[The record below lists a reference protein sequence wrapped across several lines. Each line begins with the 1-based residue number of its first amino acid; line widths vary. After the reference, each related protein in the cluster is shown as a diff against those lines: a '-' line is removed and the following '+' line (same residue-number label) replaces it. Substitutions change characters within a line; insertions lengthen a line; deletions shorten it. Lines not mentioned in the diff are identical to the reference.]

1 MSIELAPSP
10 SEVKTPS
17 APANKATNDA
27 SSKSGK
33 PGAGSATGFLAILGA
48 LGAAEDASAGTV
60 SNASTLADA
69 DDGLNLLNG
78 TADTPLAGLD
88 ASTLI
93 AQTLQMAR
101 ADSQLK
107 GEAPELPADAAGLA
121 KKAGASAFGFDA
133 LAAGSLAGK
142 ADGAGTQQL
151 RGARKQQ
158 SFAADT
164 KARDVQAESDA
175 AGASP
180 GVAAPDAKSMFSL
193 NKPEVALAAVAAR
206 EIQTAL
212 PQSVIAATPVREEQL
227 ADRGIFKLAAAEAP
241 VGTPEQM
248 QTPVSGGGEG
258 AVPVA
263 VDAAETYIA
272 EQVKYWISNDVQSAE
287 LKLDGVGSN
296 PVEVS
301 ISMQGNEAH
310 VAFRTDELQ
319 AREVIE
325 SATSQ
330 LKDMLLREG
339 LVLSGVSVG
348 TSGAG
353 ESGSQERNPRQGAR
367 AATVVA
373 AVDPTV
379 NNVTQAMRETGRS
392 LDLFV

>member
-17 APANKATNDA
+17 APANKAANDA

-33 PGAGSATGFLAILGA
+33 PGAGGATGFLAILGA
-48 LGAAEDASAGTV
+48 LGAAEDASAGA
-60 SNASTLADA
+60 ASSASALADA
-69 DDGLNLLNG
+69 DDGLKLLNG
-78 TADTPLAGLD
+78 TVDNPLVGLD

-101 ADSQLK
+101 ADGQLK
-107 GEAPELPADAAGLA
+107 GEAAELPADAAGLA
-121 KKAGASAFGFDA
+121 KKAGATAFGFDA
-133 LAAGSLAGK
+133 LAAGNLAVK
-142 ADGAGTQQL
+142 ADGAGAQQL
-151 RGARKQQ
+151 KGVRKPQTL
-158 SFAADT
+158 AADA
-164 KARDVQAESDA
+164 KARDVQAESEA
-175 AGASP
+175 AGVSTA
-180 GVAAPDAKSMFSL
+180 VAAPDAKSMFSL
-193 NKPEVALAAVAAR
+193 SKAEVVFAAVTAR
-206 EIQTAL
+206 EVQAAQ
-212 PQSVIAATPVREEQL
+212 PQSTSAATPVREEQL
-227 ADRGIFKLAAAEAP
+227 ADRGMFKLAASEVPA
-241 VGTPEQM
+241 GSPEQM
-248 QTPVSGGGEG
+248 QSPVTGGGEG

-263 VDAAETYIA
+263 VDAADTYIA

-330 LKDMLLREG
+330 LKEMLLREG

-373 AVDPTV
+373 GVDPTA